1 MLDISKDP
9 TPKIDCESITMK
21 NLKKVL
27 TTRISSTG
35 KQRARMNDMDLIL
48 NQVVKKQYIDIKLL

>member
-9 TPKIDCESITMK
+9 TPKIDCESITVK

-48 NQVVKKQYIDIKLL
+48 NQVVKK